1 MKKIFLL
8 FLLIFAVGCEN
19 PFDKYKKSV
28 DDVQKAIASAQT
40 IKTEI
45 DKITPLLDESV
56 TNADIST
63 IFVSLQEINNNLS
76 GAVIQS
82 IVSSFAEQYNI
93 NLDKQMDDIKASMDT
108 ALENY
113 TPVGD
118 QPSKAEV
125 EALLTS
131 ILGKL

>member
-1 MKKIFLL
+1 MKKILLL

-19 PFDKYKKSV
+19 PFDKYKKSA
-28 DDVQKAIASAQT
+28 DDLQKAIASAQT